1 MSMPLGL
8 AAWRL
13 LTGALS
19 PMARLLLRRRAARG
33 KEDWTRLNE
42 RLGISGQARPDGRLV
57 WVHGASVGESL
68 SALPLI
74 EKLLEDATV
83 LVTSG
88 TVTSAAMMS
97 QRLPQGVSQG
107 SSKRAL
113 HQFVPL
119 DTPGAVARFL
129 DHWKPDAGLFVESDL
144 WPNLILGAAARGV
157 KLALVNARISA
168 RSAERWGWA
177 RKSVATLLASFD
189 MVLAQDDEGAERFR
203 KLGARNVEVVGS
215 LKADAPVLP
224 VDEEALAQLRQ
235 TIGPRPV
242 LLAAQT
248 HPGEDETILP
258 AHDLLRARYPDL
270 LTILVPRHT
279 ARGADLEMLCGAR
292 AYRRRSTGEQISPQ
306 TAVYIADTMGELG
319 LFYRLTPFCFLGGTL
334 VPLGGHNVLEP
345 AALHCAVLAGPHT
358 LSAPRAYEAV
368 LQAQGFGRIAS
379 STDIAREAERLLN
392 DAQAAR
398 AAGDAAARGAA
409 ALAGAVGRTQTALR
423 TMLDARA

>member
-1 MSMPLGL
+1 MSIGL
-8 AAWRL
+8 TAWRL

-19 PMARLLLRRRAARG
+19 PVARQLLRRRAAHG
-33 KEDWTRLNE
+33 KEDWARLNE
-42 RLGISGQARPDGRLV
+42 RLGISGKGRPEGRLI

-74 EKLLEDATV
+74 EKLLEHATV

-97 QRLPQGVSQG
+97 QRLPKG
-107 SSKRAL
+107 AL

-119 DTPGAVARFL
+119 DTPSAVARFL

-144 WPNLILGAAARGV
+144 WPNLILAAKARGV

-168 RSAERWGWA
+168 RSAERWRWA
-177 RKSVATLLASFD
+177 RKSVATLLAAFD
-189 MVLAQDDEGAERFR
+189 MVLAQDEEGAERFR
-203 KLGARNVEVVGS
+203 KLGARKVEVVGS
-215 LKADAPVLP
+215 LKADAP
-224 VDEEALAQLRQ
+224 ALAADEDALEELRQ
-235 TIGPRPV
+235 AIGTRPV

-258 AHDLLRARYPDL
+258 AHDLLRIRFPDL

-292 AYRRRSTGEQISPQ
+292 AHRRRSAGEQISQQ
-306 TAVYIADTMGELG
+306 TAIYIADTMGEMG
-319 LFYRLTPFCFLGGTL
+319 LFYRLAPFCFLGGTL

-345 AALHCAVLAGPHT
+345 AALRCAVLAGPHT
-358 LSAPRAYEAV
+358 GSAPRAYEAV
-368 LQAQGFGRIAS
+368 LQAQGFGRVS
-379 STDIAREAERLLN
+379 SSSDIAREAERLLG
-392 DAQAAR
+392 DSATAR

-409 ALAGAVGRTQTALR
+409 ALAGAVERTQTALR
-423 TMLDARA
+423 TMLHARA

>member
-1 MSMPLGL
+1 MPLGL
-8 AAWRL
+8 TAWRL

-19 PMARLLLRRRAARG
+19 PVARLLLRRRATHG
-33 KEDWTRLNE
+33 KEDWARLNE
-42 RLGISGQARPDGRLV
+42 RLGISGKARPEGRLI

-74 EKLLEDATV
+74 EKLLEHATV

-97 QRLPQGVSQG
+97 QRLPKG
-107 SSKRAL
+107 AL

-119 DTPGAVARFL
+119 DTPSAVTRFL

-144 WPNLILGAAARGV
+144 WPNLILTAKARGV

-168 RSAERWGWA
+168 RSAERWLWA
-177 RKSVATLLASFD
+177 RKSVAALLAGFD
-189 MVLAQDDEGAERFR
+189 MVLAQDEEGADRFR
-203 KLGARNVEVVGS
+203 KLGARKVEVVGS
-215 LKADAPVLP
+215 LKADAPALP
-224 VDEEALAQLRQ
+224 VDEDALAEVRRA
-235 TIGPRPV
+235 IGTRPV

-258 AHDLLRARYPDL
+258 AHDLLRVRFPDL

-292 AYRRRSTGEQISPQ
+292 PHRRRSAGGQISPQ

-358 LSAPRAYEAV
+358 GSAPRAYEAV
-368 LQAQGFGRIAS
+368 LQAQGFGRVLS
-379 STDIAREAERLLN
+379 SSDIAREAERLLS
-392 DAQAAR
+392 DPAMAR
-398 AAGDAAARGAA
+398 AAADAAARGAA
-409 ALAGAVGRTQTALR
+409 ALAGAVERTQNALR